1 MNIYDIAKEAG
12 VSIATVSRVLNNKG
26 TVSAATRARVEA
38 ILKQNNYTPSA
49 IARGMVSKSMRT
61 VAVLTVDIRVP
72 HYARTAYT
80 IEREFSR
87 RGYEVILCNTGGD
100 RAETLRYLQAV
111 NQKQVDGIVLVGS
124 VFDTIC
130 QGAEMEKLLSGVP
143 VVLANGKLDLPNA
156 YSVTVDDKYGVS
168 LAVEHL
174 VARGRKNIYYIKD
187 RDTDSAKSKRDGF
200 LEAMRRN
207 GLEFADHV
215 LEAGETLASGMETV
229 QALLAQGIVPDGIVC
244 GEDLTAA
251 GALKA
256 LLRAGLR
263 VPGQVAVVGFNN
275 SDYAHLCEPVLTSV
289 DNKPEQVA
297 LLCVQLLESSIERS
311 EAYSSVVLQ
320 PELAQGETAEGSDRR
335 EGNIGSA
342 APHPP
347 LRGTFPQGEGVT
359 VVGVGVP
366 DDPQHVTAAITI
378 ER

>member
-100 RAETLRYLQAV
+100 RAETLRYLQVV

-156 YSVTVDDKYGVS
+156 YSVAVDDKYGVS

-174 VARGRKNIYYIKD
+174 AERGRQNIYYIKD
-187 RDTDSAKSKRDGF
+187 RDTDSAKAKRDGF
-200 LEAMRRN
+200 LEAMRRH
-207 GLEFADHV
+207 GLAFADHV
-215 LEAGETLASGMETV
+215 LEAGETLEDAINAT
-229 QALLAQGIVPDGIVC
+229 QKLLAQGIVPDGIVC

-263 VPGQVAVVGFNN
+263 VPEQVAVVGFNN

-320 PELAQGETAEGSDRR
+320 PELAQGETS
-335 EGNIGSA
+335 
-342 APHPP
+342 
-347 LRGTFPQGEGVT
+347 
-359 VVGVGVP
+359 
-366 DDPQHVTAAITI
+366 
-378 ER
+378 